1 MYKKLHSA
9 HTNHPITFDD
19 GSSSTRY
26 CRYEKG
32 VVSGEYRDIQALIA
46 DEGGFD
52 GLGFDASAGSNDDS
66 WRVLNIFKDGG
77 RYVDTVVIAGAM
89 DDDHALTIADTQFD
103 HLGGDYS
110 VVVALDADHQFDNLN
125 NQGDVWSIDAIQ
137 KLASNPSQD
146 KHYLPVITAQELA
159 VEATRATFDSVAW
172 DGESLSSHGGDDS
185 RLYIDLVKADTFN
198 DLVGEFNL
206 RDELVSIGAET
217 TSFDSLMDTNNRLP
231 LLKDRLYRAMV
242 RAGSGEV
249 QVTNVTQT
257 KPFKRQGVSNV
268 AFVFDL
274 SDGQKLSIWFH
285 NPDSTPTKLMPSD
298 IMISW
303 KWLLNKRDV
312 TAVLSPKNGD
322 NVQLPMLASRIMR
335 LANKNS
341 KRFKRTQ
348 ASRLKTEAEL
358 QKAQES
364 VVTKTAVIEQLDKD
378 IASLQGQIDQ
388 ALVTAKE
395 KAEAAAKAINSEGT
409 TDTETPKKPTAN
421 QLKEAAI
428 SYTSTQ
434 KNNYMEGGLDY
445 REIDNVT
452 AGEFAKKFKF
462 VVGNEALSKQ
472 LLDLTKANSVFD
484 ARHYFKG
491 GLEQFEGVF
500 VQEQE
505 GPQQGHK
512 YKFTEEGRS
521 LALQLLR
528 LADSQDKP
536 VMDLEPLD
544 HGVLS
549 MPNRTNNIDKE
560 LDKYN
565 EQKAKDDRRKL
576 DDIKFVNGERIAQ
589 EKADMQPVKEKAW
602 EDYKKYGTA
611 MIKKHGAMLPF
622 KLGDGYNN
630 NLNPRDFLKELAK
643 YEPKRFLEVLD
654 WHLKGGEFESPAE
667 PAEPNLTDEDV
678 DAIALELDENY
689 STENDF
695 WNLSASAVQKL
706 KDEQFEKLSSGLDNA
721 NFYSEDALFRAKR
734 TGSNELIKEATDILE
749 KHGIEGSMSPDLL
762 ARRSKLSRKIEA
774 LLKEMAKAS
783 AGEEST
789 EPAATESAYNQEDI
803 DYLQSII
810 SGTTSADDV
819 DMDKVIEIGE
829 KDENNPLFNEALE
842 VVLAAVDAESANL

>member
-66 WRVLNIFKDGG
+66 WRVLNIFKDAG

-110 VVVALDADHQFDNLN
+110 VVVALDTDHQFDSLN

-172 DGESLSSHGGDDS
+172 DGESLSSHGGDDG

-231 LLKDRLYRAMV
+231 LLKDRLYKAMV

-358 QKAQES
+358 QKAQEL
-364 VVTKTAVIEQLDKD
+364 VVTKTVVIEQLDKD

-395 KAEAAAKAINSEGT
+395 KAEATAQA
-409 TDTETPKKPTAN
+409 PK
-421 QLKEAAI
+421 
-428 SYTSTQ
+428 ST
-434 KNNYMEGGLDY
+434 
-445 REIDNVT
+445 
-452 AGEFAKKFKF
+452 
-462 VVGNEALSKQ
+462 
-472 LLDLTKANSVFD
+472 
-484 ARHYFKG
+484 
-491 GLEQFEGVF
+491 
-500 VQEQE
+500 
-505 GPQQGHK
+505 
-512 YKFTEEGRS
+512 
-521 LALQLLR
+521 
-528 LADSQDKP
+528 
-536 VMDLEPLD
+536 MDLEPLD

-549 MPNRTNNIDKE
+549 MPNRTKNIDKE

-565 EQKAKDDRRKL
+565 EQKAKDERRKL

-589 EKADMQPVKEKAW
+589 EKTDMQPVKEKAW
-602 EDYKKYGTA
+602 EEYKKYGTA

-643 YEPKRFLEVLD
+643 YEPKRFLEALD

-667 PAEPNLTDEDV
+667 PADEGAATVKQLVAAKGWDLIYAERLQDRFGISKTV
-678 DAIALELDENY
+678 SNNEEYKLLYQLKELDKPILVLASDASGEKFYSVWSNDKGSWEQLGEYDIEAIKKLENLIRKRAE
-689 STENDF
+689 TEITNSENQGD
-695 WNLSASAVQKL
+695 LSAANYDLESENADSESVEYENAKQAVIDFASGKQGFLGVVDKGSEDSIVS
-706 KDEQFEKLSSGLDNA
+706 KEPGSWVVSLSKVSDGFWHSI
-721 NFYSEDALFRAKR
+721 FYSLPDSKYTGVSGR
-734 TGSNELIKEATDILE
+734 TIEEAYKELIGDNLYQSIANQ
-749 KHGIEGSMSPDLL
+749 
-762 ARRSKLSRKIEA
+762 
-774 LLKEMAKAS
+774 
-783 AGEEST
+783 
-789 EPAATESAYNQEDI
+789 SAYSQEDI

-829 KDENNPLFNEALE
+829 KDENDPLFNEALE

>member
-66 WRVLNIFKDGG
+66 WRVLNIFKDAG

-110 VVVALDADHQFDNLN
+110 VVVALDTDHQFDSLN

-172 DGESLSSHGGDDS
+172 DGESLSSHGGDDG

-231 LLKDRLYRAMV
+231 LLKDRLYKAMV

-348 ASRLKTEAEL
+348 ANRLKTETEL
-358 QKAQES
+358 RKAQES

-395 KAEAAAKAINSEGT
+395 KVEAATQAINNEGTADAKA
-409 TDTETPKKPTAN
+409 PKKPTAN
-421 QLKEAAI
+421 QLKEAAV

-445 REIDNVT
+445 REIDSVT

-491 GLEQFEGVF
+491 GLEQFEDVF

-549 MPNRTNNIDKE
+549 MPNRTKNIDKE

-576 DDIKFVNGERIAQ
+576 DDIKFVNSERIAQ

-602 EDYKKYGTA
+602 EEYKKYGTA

-654 WHLKGGEFESPAE
+654 WHLKGGEFEVPAE

-678 DAIALELDENY
+678 DAIALELDDSY

-695 WNLSASAVQKL
+695 WNLSTSAVQKL

-734 TGSNELIKEATDILE
+734 TGSNELIKEAADILE
-749 KHGIEGSMSPDLL
+749 KHGIEGSMSPNLL

-774 LLKEMAKAS
+774 LLKEMVKAS
-783 AGEEST
+783 AGEGST
-789 EPAATESAYNQEDI
+789 ESETTESAYSQEDI

-829 KDENNPLFNEALE
+829 KDENDPLFNEALE

>member
-103 HLGGDYS
+103 YLGGDYS

-125 NQGDVWSIDAIQ
+125 NQGEVWSIDAIQ

-172 DGESLSSHGGDDS
+172 KGESLSSHGGDDG

-206 RDELVSIGAET
+206 RDELMSIGAET

-231 LLKDRLYRAMV
+231 LLKDRLFKAMV
-242 RAGSGEV
+242 HSGGSEV

-378 IASLQGQIDQ
+378 IASLQVQIDQ

-395 KAEAAAKAINSEGT
+395 KVEAAAQAINNEGT
-409 TDTETPKKPTAN
+409 ADAKAPKKPTAN

-428 SYTSTQ
+428 SYASTQ

-445 REIDNVT
+445 REIDSVI

-491 GLEQFEGVF
+491 GLEQFEDVF
-500 VQEQE
+500 VQEQQ

-528 LADSQDKP
+528 LAGSQDKP

-549 MPNRTNNIDKE
+549 MPNRTKNIDKE
-560 LDKYN
+560 LDRYN

-602 EDYKKYGTA
+602 EEYKKYGTA

-643 YEPKRFLEVLD
+643 HEPKRFLEVLD
-654 WHLKGGEFESPAE
+654 WHLKGGEFEVPAE
-667 PAEPNLTDEDV
+667 PET
-678 DAIALELDENY
+678 
-689 STENDF
+689 
-695 WNLSASAVQKL
+695 
-706 KDEQFEKLSSGLDNA
+706 
-721 NFYSEDALFRAKR
+721 
-734 TGSNELIKEATDILE
+734 
-749 KHGIEGSMSPDLL
+749 
-762 ARRSKLSRKIEA
+762 
-774 LLKEMAKAS
+774 
-783 AGEEST
+783 
-789 EPAATESAYNQEDI
+789 TESAYSQEDI

-829 KDENNPLFNEALE
+829 KDENDPLFNEALE